1 MFHPMA
7 ITILRRPPPRTLL
20 HRPDR
25 WRETAK
31 ILKLS
36 KEARQRLEWMIF
48 YYEQAKE
55 NGALVCRHFG
65 LHRNTF
71 GKWLRVFDEANLRS
85 LETRSRK
92 PHRPR
97 QRMASAVK
105 DDRVIQLRKAH
116 LLWSK
121 MKIKQLYEST
131 YGETISSW
139 YIQRVIEDFRLYAR
153 QPKRQKHPKISYE
166 KKRITELR
174 VKDPA
179 TGFLIHLDSIV
190 LHLFGTK
197 RYILTAI
204 DHHSRL
210 AYAWMYQSHAS
221 APAADFLQR
230 LWYLLS
236 RNIANIHTDNGS
248 EFMKHFHTAAT
259 ELHLSRYWSRPKTPK
274 DNAHLER
281 FNRTLKE
288 EFLRQG
294 NFHPDPAIFNPKL
307 TEWLVE
313 YNSVRPHQA
322 LGYQTPLAFAETT
335 MGLHTMWPSSTCA

>member
-1 MFHPMA
+1 MS
-7 ITILRRPPPRTLL
+7 ITILRRPPPHTLL
-20 HRPDR
+20 SHSDR
-25 WRETAK
+25 WREMTR
-31 ILKLS
+31 ILGLS

-48 YYEQAKE
+48 YEEKARH

-65 LHRNTF
+65 LHRNTL
-71 GKWLRVFDEANLRS
+71 GKWLKVFDEANLRS

-92 PHRPR
+92 PHRLR

-105 DDRVIQLRKAH
+105 DERVIALRKEH

-121 MKIKQLYEST
+121 MKLKTLYETT
-131 YGETISSW
+131 YQEPISSW
-139 YIQRVIEDFRLYAR
+139 YIQRVVESYHLYAK
-153 QPKRQKHPKISYE
+153 PHKRQKHPKASYE
-166 KKRITELR
+166 KKRITELHQ
-174 VKDPA
+174 KQPT

-210 AYAWMYQSHAS
+210 AYAWMYTSHAS
-221 APAADFLQR
+221 KPAADFLQR

-236 RNIANIHTDNGS
+236 RNIENIHTDNGS
-248 EFMKHFHTAAT
+248 EFMKHFHTAT
-259 ELHLSRYWSRPKTPK
+259 TQLHLTRYWSRPKTPK

-313 YNSVRPHQA
+313 YNAVRPHQA
-322 LGYQTPLAFAETT
+322 LGYQTPLAFAEAT
-335 MGLHTMWPSSTCA
+335 MGLHTMWSSSTVVA

>member
-1 MFHPMA
+1 MVYEPYQRS
-7 ITILRRPPPRTLL
+7 RRPQPSLDRYT
-20 HRPDR
+20 R
-25 WRETAK
+25 WRRTAAA
-31 ILKLS
+31 LNLS
-36 KEARQRLEWMIF
+36 KEAKQRLEWMIF
-48 YYEQAKE
+48 YEEKARQ

-71 GKWLRVFDEANLRS
+71 SKWLKAFDESNLRS
-85 LETRSRK
+85 LEPRSRK
-92 PHRPR
+92 PHRLR

-105 DDRVIQLRKAH
+105 DDRLIALRKAH

-121 MKIKQLYEST
+121 MKLKQLYETT
-131 YGETISSW
+131 YHEPISSW
-139 YIQRVIEDFRLYAR
+139 YIQRVIQSYRLYAKP
-153 QPKRQKHPKISYE
+153 PKRQKHPKMAYE
-166 KKRITELR
+166 KKRITELA
-174 VKDPA
+174 VKDPT

-190 LHLFGTK
+190 LHLFGFK

-210 AYAWMYQSHAS
+210 AYAWMYTSHAS

-236 RNIANIHTDNGS
+236 RDIENIHTDNGS

-259 ELHLSRYWSRPKTPK
+259 RLHLTRYWSRPKTPK

-281 FNRTLKE
+281 FNRTLTE

-313 YNSVRPHQA
+313 YNAVRPHQA
-322 LGYQTPLAFAETT
+322 LGYQTPLAFAEAT
-335 MGLHTMWPSSTCA
+335 MGLHTMWPSSTKG

>member
-1 MFHPMA
+1 MPFH
-7 ITILRRPPPRTLL
+7 TLL
-20 HRPDR
+20 VAQPRLLLDRYSR
-25 WRETAK
+25 WRATTK
-31 ILKLS
+31 VLGLS
-36 KEARQRLEWMIF
+36 KAAKQRLEWMIF
-48 YYEQAKE
+48 YHEKAKQ

-65 LHRNTF
+65 LHRNTLS
-71 GKWLRVFDEANLRS
+71 KWLKLFTEDNLRS

-92 PHRPR
+92 PHQLR
-97 QRMASAVK
+97 QRVVSVLQ
-105 DDRVIQLRKAH
+105 DDRVIALRKAH

-121 MKIKQLYEST
+121 MKIQKLYETT
-131 YGETISSW
+131 YGEPISSW
-139 YIQRVIEDFRLYAR
+139 YIQRVIQSYQLYPR
-153 QPKRQKHPKISYE
+153 PRKPQKHPKTSYE
-166 KKRITELR
+166 KKRITELTL
-174 VKDPA
+174 KQPT

-190 LHLFGTK
+190 LHLFGVK

-230 LWYLLS
+230 LMYLLN
-236 RNIANIHTDNGS
+236 RQIANIHTDNGS
-248 EFMKHFHTAAT
+248 EFLKHFHTAAMQLALT
-259 ELHLSRYWSRPKTPK
+259 RYWSRPKTPK

-322 LGYQTPLAFAETT
+322 LGYQTPLAFAQASL
-335 MGLHTMWPSSTCA
+335 GLHTMWPSVSSI

>member
-1 MFHPMA
+1 MVYEHYQRS
-7 ITILRRPPPRTLL
+7 RRPGSSLDRYT
-20 HRPDR
+20 R
-25 WRETAK
+25 WRRTADV
-31 ILKLS
+31 LEMS
-36 KEARQRLEWMIF
+36 KEAKQRLEWMVF
-48 YYEQAKE
+48 YHQKASR

-71 GKWLRVFDEANLRS
+71 GKWLKLFDEANLRN

-92 PHRPR
+92 PQRLR
-97 QRMASAVK
+97 QRVSSPLR
-105 DDRVIQLRKAH
+105 DDRVIALRKAH

-121 MKIKQLYEST
+121 MKIRELYERT
-131 YGETISSW
+131 YGEPISSW
-139 YIQRVIEDFRLYAR
+139 YIQRVIQSYRLYAKS
-153 QPKRQKHPKISYE
+153 PKRQKHPTMAYE
-166 KKRITELR
+166 KKRITELA
-174 VKDPA
+174 VKRPA

-190 LHLFGTK
+190 LHLFGFK

-210 AYAWMYQSHAS
+210 AYAWMYRSHAS

-230 LWYLLS
+230 LWFLLD
-236 RNIANIHTDNGS
+236 RQIANIHTDNGS
-248 EFMKHFHTAAT
+248 EFMKHFHAAAT
-259 ELHLSRYWSRPKTPK
+259 ELHLTRYWSRPKTPK

-294 NFHPDPAIFNPKL
+294 NLHPEPAVFNAKM

-322 LGYQTPLAFAETT
+322 LGYETPLAFAKTA
-335 MGLHTMWPSSTCA
+335 MGLHTMWSSRTGD

>member
-1 MFHPMA
+1 MTLVLKPLFRQRA
-7 ITILRRPPPRTLL
+7 LLPRYT
-20 HRPDR
+20 R
-25 WRETAK
+25 WRATGKA
-31 ILKLS
+31 IGLS
-36 KEARQRLEWMIF
+36 KEAKQRLERIIF
-48 YYEQAKE
+48 YYEKAGR

-71 GKWLRVFDEANLRS
+71 GKWLKSFNEGDLYT

-92 PHRPR
+92 PHCVR
-97 QRMASAVK
+97 QRVANRAK
-105 DDRVIQLRKAH
+105 DDRVIELRNAH

-121 MKIKQLYEST
+121 MKIKTLYETT
-131 YGETISSW
+131 YQEPISSW
-139 YIQRVIEDFRLYAR
+139 YIQRVIELYHLYPR
-153 QPKRQKHPKISYE
+153 RKRSQKHTKISYE
-166 KKRITELR
+166 KKRITELAMKR
-174 VKDPA
+174 PA

-190 LHLFGTK
+190 LHLFGVK

-210 AYAWMYQSHAS
+210 AYAWMYKSHAS

-230 LWYLLS
+230 LWYLLN
-236 RNIANIHTDNGS
+236 RQITNIHTDNGS
-248 EFMKHFHTAAT
+248 EFMKYFHEAAIQ
-259 ELHLSRYWSRPKTPK
+259 LSLARYWSRPKTPK
-274 DNAHLER
+274 DNANLER

-294 NFHPDPAIFNPKL
+294 NFHPDPAVFNPKL

-322 LGYQTPLAFAETT
+322 LGYQTPLAFAESTL
-335 MGLHTMWPSSTCA
+335 GLHTMWSSRTSY

>member
-1 MFHPMA
+1 MFHPMS
-7 ITILRRPPPRTLL
+7 ITILRRPPPRALL
-20 HRPDR
+20 NRTDR
-25 WRETAK
+25 WRATAQVVG
-31 ILKLS
+31 LS
-36 KEARQRLEWMIF
+36 KTARQRLEWAIF
-48 YYEQAKE
+48 YYEKANQ

-71 GKWLRVFDEANLRS
+71 GKWLKVFDESNLRS

-92 PHRPR
+92 PHRLR
-97 QRMASAVK
+97 QRMSTALK

-121 MKIKQLYEST
+121 MKLKQLYEST
-131 YGETISSW
+131 HGEPISSW
-139 YIQRVIEDFRLYAR
+139 YIQRVIESFRLYAAP
-153 QPKRQKHPKISYE
+153 PKRQKHPKTSYE
-166 KKRITELR
+166 KKRITELAT
-174 VKDPA
+174 KNPT

-190 LHLFGTK
+190 LHLFGSK

-210 AYAWMYQSHAS
+210 AYAWMYASHAS

-230 LWYLLS
+230 LWYLLD
-236 RNIANIHTDNGS
+236 RHIANIHTDNGS

-259 ELHLSRYWSRPKTPK
+259 QLRLTRYWSRPKTPK

-313 YNSVRPHQA
+313 YNSIRPHQS
-322 LGYQTPLAFAETT
+322 LGYQTPLAFAEAS
-335 MGLHTMWPSSTCA
+335 MGLHTMWSSSTQA